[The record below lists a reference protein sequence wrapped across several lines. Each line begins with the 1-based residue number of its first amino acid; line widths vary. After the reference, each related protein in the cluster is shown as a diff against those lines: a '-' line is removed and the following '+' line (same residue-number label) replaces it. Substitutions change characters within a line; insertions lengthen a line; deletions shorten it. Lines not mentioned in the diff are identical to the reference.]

1 MKTLL
6 QYDDA
11 KAPEAQ
17 ETVRS
22 LDPRLASLAQR
33 ASRRFAWQWRSVQI
47 AGRHAE
53 LAVAS
58 DPEAMLVEA
67 CRRQDA
73 GETGVIDPFWAA
85 TWRAAAGLDQYL
97 DRIDLSGQRVLEV
110 GCGTG
115 FAGLA
120 AGLRGADVVLTD
132 GVSDPLLLV
141 EMSVWPI
148 RQRAQV
154 RRLRFGMDRLK
165 ESEFPWILGSDV
177 TYLRHLWP
185 QLDTCLRQHLAG
197 NGEVLLSDPYRLI
210 ANEFRDWI
218 QPRGWRYEEHRIDLA
233 DDPQHP
239 IRVMRLRPSAAP
251 GERDSR

>member
-1 MKTLL
+1 MTTLL
-6 QYDDA
+6 KY
-11 KAPEAQ
+11 
-17 ETVRS
+17 ETDTGDGCDQDNLS
-22 LDPRLASLAQR
+22 SDPRLVELAAR
-33 ASRRFAWQWRSVQI
+33 ASRRFAWQWRTVQI
-47 AGRHAE
+47 AGGKAE

-85 TWRAAAGLDQYL
+85 TWRAASGLDHYM
-97 DRIDLSGQRVLEV
+97 DRIDLVGKRVLEV

-120 AGLRGADVVLTD
+120 AGLRGADVILTD

-148 RQRAQV
+148 RERARV
-154 RRLRFGMDRLK
+154 RRLRFGLDQLD
-165 ESEFPWILGSDV
+165 EAWFPWILGSDV
-177 TYLRHLWP
+177 TYLRELWP
-185 QLDTCLRQHLAG
+185 QLDECLGQHLKPF
-197 NGEVLLSDPYRLI
+197 GEVLLSDPYRLI
-210 ANEFRDWI
+210 ATEFRDWI
-218 QPRGWRYEEHRIDLA
+218 QTRGWHYEEHRVELA

-239 IRVMRLRPSAAP
+239 IRVMRLRRV
-251 GERDSR
+251 GEA

>member
-6 QYDDA
+6 QYDDSTDRREQDLLRA
-11 KAPEAQ
+11 A
-17 ETVRS
+17 
-22 LDPRLASLAQR
+22 DPRLAELARR

-47 AGRHAE
+47 AGQQAE

-85 TWRAAAGLDQYL
+85 TWRAASGLDHYL
-97 DRIDLSGQRVLEV
+97 DRVDLKDKRVLEV

-148 RQRAQV
+148 RERAHV
-154 RRLRFGMDRLK
+154 RRLRFGLDRL
-165 ESEFPWILGSDV
+165 EEPAFPWILGSDV
-177 TYLRHLWP
+177 TYLRNLWP
-185 QLDTCLRQHLAG
+185 QLDECLKQHLTPD
-197 NGEVLLSDPYRLI
+197 GEVLLSDPFRLI

-218 QPRGWRYEEHRIDLA
+218 QTRGWQYEEHRIALP
-233 DDPQHP
+233 DDPEHP
-239 IRVMRLRPSAAP
+239 IRVMRLRLDRS
-251 GERDSR
+251 S

>member
-6 QYDDA
+6 QYDDSA
-11 KAPEAQ
+11 DQREPNALHKA
-17 ETVRS
+17 
-22 LDPRLASLAQR
+22 DPRLAKLARR
-33 ASRRFAWQWRSVQI
+33 ASLRFAWQWRAVQI
-47 AGRHAE
+47 AGQRAE

-85 TWRAAAGLDQYL
+85 TWRAASGLDHYL
-97 DRIDLSGQRVLEV
+97 DRLDLRGQRVLEV

-120 AGLRGADVVLTD
+120 AGLRGAEVVLTD

-148 RQRAQV
+148 RDRAHV
-154 RRLRFGMDRLK
+154 RRLRFGLDRL
-165 ESEFPWILGSDV
+165 EEPAFPLILGSDV
-177 TYLRHLWP
+177 TYLRNLWP
-185 QLDTCLRQHLAG
+185 QLDECLKQHLTAD
-197 NGEVLLSDPYRLI
+197 GEVLLSDPYRLI

-218 QPRGWRYEEHRIDLA
+218 QTCGWRYEEHTIELA
-233 DDPQHP
+233 DDPKHP
-239 IRVMRLRPSAAP
+239 IRVMRLRRNTST
-251 GERDSR
+251 